1 MTVELSYLAMYG
13 AFTMVMLLIQV
24 SLSALQ
30 NGISALA
37 GNRDDGLVSRGLA
50 ARADRMLN
58 NSLVA
63 LILVAPAILIIAVTE
78 QSTSTTE
85 LAVRLFLAARV
96 AYAVIF
102 LIGIP
107 YARTAAWLV
116 GFLAIACLYC
126 AVL

>member
-13 AFTMVMLLIQV
+13 ALTMVLLLIQA

-37 GNRDDGLVSRGLA
+37 GNRDGLVSRGLA